1 MLVVQLVLDG
11 KEGSIHVPS
20 MTFFC
25 ILTFYFFRSVTL
37 VGEADR
43 KMLKAA
49 IKHASG
55 EDMVRHRQ
63 IPADTVAKWAQKLD
77 GLKAE
82 ISAVMDEER
91 EEKEVSTHEIYVQLL
106 TELYHSYDGQKWS

>member
-11 KEGSIHVPS
+11 REGSIHPICK
-20 MTFFC
+20 TFFC
-25 ILTFYFFRSVTL
+25 ILTHYLFRSVTL

-77 GLKAE
+77 GLKTE

-91 EEKEVSTHEIYVQLL
+91 EEKEVRATRVLCSAL
-106 TELYHSYDGQKWS
+106 D